1 MGRLIGVFGG
11 TFDPPHL
18 GHLILAEQ
26 ALEALDL
33 ELVLWVL
40 TPRSP
45 LKPDGDPAPVE
56 ARGRL
61 VEAAIADQPRFR
73 LSRVDIDRTPP
84 YYAVGTLEALRRL
97 APEESYVY
105 LLGSDSLAALLE
117 WHEPGRLLE
126 MCAAIGVMLRPG
138 HDPRLA
144 SLEERI
150 PGIAKGAALRSPAP
164 GDLRQRHCDRVGL
177 GRSIRYLVPSSV
189 EAHSGTGLTAGS
201 RQHSSHQ
208 LQHHISRCLM
218 RQANVEDRR
227 LAGGLAAGSWELVAY
242 FFEGVGGR
250 GMAFSSCPTG
260 TLLTVRHRVQRTS

>member
-150 PGIAKGAALRSPAP
+150 PGISQKAQLFEAP
-164 GDLRQRHCDRVGL
+164 LLEISASDIRDRVGL

-189 EAHSGTGLTAGS
+189 EKLILELGLY
-201 RQHSSHQ
+201 
-208 LQHHISRCLM
+208 
-218 RQANVEDRR
+218 RR
-227 LAGGLAAGSWELVAY
+227 
-242 FFEGVGGR
+242 
-250 GMAFSSCPTG
+250 
-260 TLLTVRHRVQRTS
+260 